1 MAEIKYNININIAT
15 RYLADQSDAD
25 EGRFMFAYTV
35 TITNTGNIGVQLIS
49 RHWII
54 TDANNSIQEVRG
66 IGVVGEQP
74 HLAPG
79 EGYQYTSGTP
89 LATTIGTMRGS
100 YQMLADD
107 GTRFETPIEE
117 FLLSVPGVLH

>member
-1 MAEIKYNININIAT
+1 MPETIHDIKINITT
-15 RYLADQSDAD
+15 RYLAEQSDTN
-25 EGRFMFAYTV
+25 EERYMFAYTV

-79 EGYQYTSGTP
+79 EGYEYTSGTP
-89 LATTIGTMRGS
+89 LPTPIGTMRGS
-100 YQMLADD
+100 YLMLADD
-107 GTRFETPIEE
+107 GTEFDKTIEE
-117 FLLSVPGVLH
+117 FLLSVPGLTH